1 MLSADTATTISDMS
15 RRQGLGEDLLQAWLH
30 GQLKRPWGVGG
41 VGGLVLVP
49 SRDCSS
55 PTQLSEVASCG
66 RIIYALLCLSSVIY
80 QNKE

>member
-1 MLSADTATTISDMS
+1 MLSAVTATSISDMS
-15 RRQGLGEDLLQAWLH
+15 RRQGLGEDLLQAW
-30 GQLKRPWGVGG
+30 RPWGVGG

-55 PTQLSEVASCG
+55 PTQLSKVASCG